1 MKEKDKAKRRKRKL
15 EGHQAG
21 THICTLYLD
30 TCMVQS
36 SAPNPPRQRFIHLS
50 PLPNSKSQI
59 KPSAKFCTNLHLQ
72 VKVCVHAMSW
82 YILCFT

>member
-30 TCMVQS
+30 TCTAKSGFNLVPPTPQGNGLYSFPPSQLKIPDKTS
-36 SAPNPPRQRFIHLS
+36 S
-50 PLPNSKSQI
+50 
-59 KPSAKFCTNLHLQ
+59 
-72 VKVCVHAMSW
+72 
-82 YILCFT
+82 